1 MSYLFNEIV
10 PFPNAAGAAASAV
23 GKNKGV
29 FLTNTSVTLPTTVG
43 LISYRANGTTWENR
57 VNITANNTAIIPLRV
72 WGVSFASGLTGGTIA

>member
-29 FLTNTSVTLPTTVG
+29 FLTNTTGSSITAG
-43 LISYRANGTTWENR
+43 LMAYRANGTTWENR

>member
-10 PFPNAAGAAASAV
+10 PFPNAAGTTASAV

-29 FLTNTSVTLPTTVG
+29 FLTNTTGSG
-43 LISYRANGTTWENR
+43 LAAGLMSYRANGTTWENR
-57 VNITANNTAIIPLRV
+57 VSITANATAIIPLRV